1 MFDDVLGFLPNILAA
16 VMIGLIGWF
25 VAGIVRRIVTNLLAA
40 AGADRLG
47 ERMGLATTQRHTI
60 SNAIGLIV
68 YIMILIPVLISSL
81 NALNLRIITEPASQM
96 LYVAFD
102 AVPLILG
109 AAVILLIAFGVGRV
123 LSGLVTNLLD
133 VAGFDRML
141 TSMGLLKA
149 PATPTRSASSIVGRL
164 VLVAIMIFAIIEASD
179 VLGFETIGDL
189 ASQFLIFASQ
199 MLMGVVIFAVGIY
212 LANLAASALRASGT
226 PHSLFLSRAAW
237 FAIALLSS
245 AIGLRRMGLANDI
258 IDMAFGLLIG
268 AVAVA
273 SALAFGLGGR
283 EIAAQEL
290 RNWVNS
296 AKSKGS

>member
-1 MFDDVLGFLPNILAA
+1 
-16 VMIGLIGWF
+16 
-25 VAGIVRRIVTNLLAA
+25 
-40 AGADRLG
+40 
-47 ERMGLATTQRHTI
+47 
-60 SNAIGLIV
+60 
-68 YIMILIPVLISSL
+68 
-81 NALNLRIITEPASQM
+81 
-96 LYVAFD
+96 
-102 AVPLILG
+102 
-109 AAVILLIAFGVGRV
+109 
-123 LSGLVTNLLD
+123 
-133 VAGFDRML
+133 
-141 TSMGLLKA
+141 
-149 PATPTRSASSIVGRL
+149 